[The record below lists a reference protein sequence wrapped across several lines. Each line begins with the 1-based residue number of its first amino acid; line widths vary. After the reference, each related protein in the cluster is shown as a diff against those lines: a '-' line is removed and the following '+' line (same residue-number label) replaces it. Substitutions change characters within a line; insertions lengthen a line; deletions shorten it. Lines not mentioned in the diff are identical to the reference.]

1 MSEKR
6 ILIAVADAEAREDY
20 RKAFGEQWQV
30 VLAPNGP
37 TAATEMVKQPC
48 DVLVADLDLP
58 ETDGTEFLNDTRK
71 KYPKTILFILA
82 TEADK
87 ERVMKNVVG
96 AHQFLTKP
104 CDKATLKSAVERA
117 MALDSWISNSKMRE
131 LVARIQTF
139 PTVPTLYLEVLS
151 ALRSPNSTTEQVGAI
166 IAKDMAM
173 MTKLLQVLNSACF
186 GLPRRISNPAEA
198 VGILGF
204 EAVKS
209 MVMAIK
215 LLNQYDKIK
224 PVYFSIDR
232 LWRHSTEVGRA
243 SKQLVLLQTNDSALA
258 EAAFTAGLMHDIG
271 KIVLAAN
278 FDEQYRGAQS
288 LAAKQKLPGEEVE
301 REIFGAGHG
310 EIGAYLLGLWG
321 MPLDLLEVAAYHHQ
335 PSRNPNRGFN
345 LLTAVHVANALYYE
359 RHPDRDGAIVSK
371 VDEAYLSENGLLE
384 RLPVWREG
392 KEIKKT
398 VSTAAKAEVKPA
410 AKPAAE
416 AAKPKPKVTME
427 VKPSPLAPPV
437 QPKRTPAPP
446 VPVPAT
452 ADKVGPLT
460 RQQWIYAGAA
470 AAAVVVLVAWLAMSS
485 GSKPASDDATVVR
498 AREATSVQAP
508 APASPVVADNTA
520 SKPAPAAP
528 APAPAPVAKPAPQQL
543 TFADLK
549 LQGIFYSAKNP
560 TAILSGKM
568 VRPNDRIAGAVVTE
582 IGQTSVKL
590 IYQDQIKILKLR

>member
-6 ILIAVADAEAREDY
+6 ILIAVADSEAREDY
-20 RKAFGEQWQV
+20 RKVFGEQWQV
-30 VLAPNGP
+30 ILAANGA
-37 TAATEMVKQPC
+37 TAVTEMVKQPF

-58 ETDGTEFLNDTRK
+58 EIDGAELLNQTRK
-71 KYPKTILFILA
+71 KYPNTILFILA

-104 CDKATLKSAVERA
+104 CDKATLKSAIERA
-117 MALDSWISNSKMRE
+117 LALDSWIANNKMRE

-139 PTVPTLYLEVLS
+139 PTVPTLYIEVLS
-151 ALRSPNSTTEQVGAI
+151 ALRSPDSTTEQVGAI

-232 LWRHSTEVGRA
+232 LWRHSTEVARA
-243 SKQLVLLQTNDSALA
+243 SKQLVLLQTEDSALA
-258 EAAFTAGLMHDIG
+258 ETAFTAGLMHDLG

-288 LAAKQKLPGEEVE
+288 LACKQQIPLCEVE
-301 REIFGAGHG
+301 KEIFGAGHG

-321 MPLDLLEVAAYHHQ
+321 MPLDLLEVAAYHHE
-335 PSRNPNRGFN
+335 PSRSVSKGFTI
-345 LLTAVHVANALYYE
+345 LTAVHVANALYYE

-371 VDEAYLSENGLLE
+371 VDEAYLGDIGLLD
-384 RLPVWREG
+384 RLTVWREG
-392 KEIKKT
+392 KETKK
-398 VSTAAKAEVKPA
+398 SATASKAESKVKAEASPAKPRAKA
-410 AKPAAE
+410 
-416 AAKPKPKVTME
+416 TME
-427 VKPSPLAPPV
+427 VKSSPLPPAP
-437 QPKRTPAPP
+437 PKRTPAPP
-446 VPVPAT
+446 VPAPVT
-452 ADKVGPLT
+452 ARGTGFLT
-460 RQQWIYAGAA
+460 RKQWAVAGVST
-470 AAAVVVLVAWLAMSS
+470 AVVVLLLAWIVTSQLTKS
-485 GSKPASDDATVVR
+485 GSDKTESGDVLVAR
-498 AREATSVQAP
+498 AREAAP
-508 APASPVVADNTA
+508 TPSQNA
-520 SKPAPAAP
+520 AAP
-528 APAPAPVAKPAPQQL
+528 EQASDKTNAAPIANAAPLVKSAPQPL

-549 LQGIFYSAKNP
+549 LQGIFYSAKHP
-560 TAILSGKM
+560 TAILNGTM
-568 VRPNDRIAGAVVTE
+568 VHPNDRVAGAVVLE
-582 IGQTSVKL
+582 IGPASVKL
-590 IYQDQIKILKLR
+590 EYQNQIKVLRLK